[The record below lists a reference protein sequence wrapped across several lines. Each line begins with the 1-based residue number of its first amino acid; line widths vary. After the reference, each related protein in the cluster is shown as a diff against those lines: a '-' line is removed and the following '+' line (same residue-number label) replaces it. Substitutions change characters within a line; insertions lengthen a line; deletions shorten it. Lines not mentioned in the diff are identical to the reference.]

1 MFIIYSFMI
10 SVILIFIITY
20 VSSTVIIFI
29 IHSLSFFCIIITFTI
44 KIAVI
49 VIINDYHIFTN

>member
-10 SVILIFIITY
+10 SVI
-20 VSSTVIIFI
+20 IIFI
-29 IHSLSFFCIIITFTI
+29 IHSLSFFSIIITFII